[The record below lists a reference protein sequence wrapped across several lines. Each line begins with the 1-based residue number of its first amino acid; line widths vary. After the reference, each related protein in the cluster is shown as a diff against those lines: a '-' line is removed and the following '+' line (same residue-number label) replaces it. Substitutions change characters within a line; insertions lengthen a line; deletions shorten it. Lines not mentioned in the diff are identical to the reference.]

1 MRIGVFSDIHANWQ
15 ALEAVIADSQFLI
28 DDGICLGD
36 VVGYGGDPVK
46 CVDEVRKRGWPTL
59 VGNHDRACTDPEIL
73 GWFNDDAAQVI
84 RWTIDGLGP
93 DRLAWLK
100 ALPESTEREGVL
112 LVHASPRDPI
122 FEYILDGATA
132 AANLLLLD
140 GRACLHGHTHVPGW
154 FHIEDGTIAHDY
166 WQGSMKIDGPALIN
180 PGSVGQPR
188 DGNPDASYG
197 IWDTDRHTFEWRRV
211 PYDRE
216 GAKSAITGNNLPPR
230 FAARLDV
237 GG

>member
-15 ALEAVIADSQFLI
+15 ALEAVLAHAEPDI
-28 DDGICLGD
+28 DTGICLGD

-46 CVDEVRKRGWPTL
+46 CLDEIRAKGWPTL
-59 VGNHDRACTDPEIL
+59 VGNHDRACTDQQIL
-73 GWFNDDAAQVI
+73 DWFNDDAAHVI
-84 RWTIDGLGP
+84 RWTIESLGK
-93 DRLAWLK
+93 DRLDWL
-100 ALPESTEREGVL
+100 ANLPEAADQDGIL

-132 AANLLLLD
+132 AANLELLE
-140 GRACLHGHTHVPGW
+140 GKACLHGHTHVPGC
-154 FHIEDGTIAHDY
+154 FSFNGENVEHAY
-166 WQGSMKIDGPALIN
+166 WVGQLRVVGPALIN

-188 DGNPDASYG
+188 DGNPDASYA
-197 IWDTDRHTFEWRRV
+197 IWDTDLETFEWRRI

-216 GAKSAITGNNLPPR
+216 GAKRAILKAKLPPR

-237 GG
+237 GS